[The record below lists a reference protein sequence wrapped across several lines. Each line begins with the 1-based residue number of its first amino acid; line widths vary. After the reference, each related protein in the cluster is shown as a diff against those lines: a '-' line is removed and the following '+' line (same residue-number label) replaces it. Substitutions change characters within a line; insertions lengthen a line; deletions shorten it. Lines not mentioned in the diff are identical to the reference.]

1 MLSWEIRCLKMSIN
15 SPTQAPAPFFF
26 RDILGQERVLSY
38 LKAALSR
45 DRLAH
50 AYLFLGPEG
59 VGKASVAKALAGALN
74 CAEPGEDGDAC
85 GYCPSCKRLLAGT
98 HSDFVVIAPGSKGR
112 NPEIL
117 IDQIREFRRHTA
129 YPPVAGGWRVALIKP
144 AEALNDAAANSL
156 LKTLEEPPPQNLII
170 LTAQVE
176 ADLFPTVV
184 SRCQKLAFTPLP
196 YPLITQEL
204 IRRGLST
211 SEAALLG
218 ALSGGSL
225 GRALNLS
232 PEELLRQRQQVL
244 ADLQALSRGNA
255 TTALDWA
262 ETLAKKE
269 KDKEKENEKAAKKE
283 GREAKKS
290 QETDTFIMLTQL
302 WYRDLLL
309 LRHGAPE
316 RLLAHQDRVADLK
329 AEAAQNKE
337 KLWLARLAALNEAQR
352 FLRANLNPELTLD
365 LLGFRLQSQKTL

>member
-1 MLSWEIRCLKMSIN
+1 MTKE
-15 SPTQAPAPFFF
+15 PTIQERAPLFF

-59 VGKASVAKALAGALN
+59 VGKASVTRALAGALN

-85 GYCPSCKRLLAGT
+85 GSCPSCKRLLAGT
-98 HSDFVVIAPGSKGR
+98 HPDFLVIAPTSKGR

-117 IDQIREFRRHTA
+117 IEQIREFRRHTA
-129 YPPVAGGWRVALIKP
+129 YPPVGGGWRVALIKP

-204 IRRGLST
+204 LRRGLST
-211 SEAALLG
+211 SEAALLA

-225 GRALNLS
+225 GRALDLS

-244 ADLQALSRGNA
+244 ADLQALSQGNA

-262 ETLAKKE
+262 EALAKKE

-290 QETDTFIMLTQL
+290 QETDTFILLTQL

-309 LRHGAPE
+309 LRYGAPE

-329 AEAAQNKE
+329 AHAAQNKE

>member
-1 MLSWEIRCLKMSIN
+1 MTKEPTSQ
-15 SPTQAPAPFFF
+15 SPTPRFF

-38 LKAALSR
+38 LRAALGR

-59 VGKASVAKALAGALN
+59 VGKASVARALAGALN
-74 CAEPGEDGDAC
+74 CAEPREDGDAC

-98 HSDFVVIAPGSKGR
+98 HPDFLVIAPTSKGR
-112 NPEIL
+112 TPEIL
-117 IDQIREFRRHTA
+117 IEQIREFRRLTA
-129 YPPVAGGWRVALIKP
+129 YPPVGGGWRVALIKP

-170 LTAQVE
+170 LTAGVE

-204 IRRGLST
+204 IHRGQSP
-211 SEAALLG
+211 SQAALVA

-225 GRALNLS
+225 GRALALE
-232 PEELLRQRQQVL
+232 PEDLLRQRQQVL
-244 ADLQALSRGNA
+244 TDLNALSQGNA

-262 ETLAKKE
+262 QGLARRE
-269 KDKEKENEKAAKKE
+269 KDKDKEEEGKK
-283 GREAKKS
+283 GGGTRKKS
-290 QETDTFIMLTQL
+290 LETDTFILLTQL

-309 LRHGAPE
+309 LSHRAPE

-329 AEAAQNKE
+329 NEGAQNQE
-337 KLWLARLAALNEAQR
+337 SAWLAKLAALNEAQR

-365 LLGFRLQSQKTL
+365 LLGFRLQSKKTL